1 MYCIQ
6 SSAPE
11 ILILW
16 KPSVRI
22 VLLTEGLQL
31 CCELFK
37 GTLGSQQF
45 AFLVTCSSAVLSQ
58 NSTMTQTPLSRV
70 NIVQFIY

>member
-6 SSAPE
+6 ESNPE
-11 ILILW
+11 ILILY
-16 KPSVRI
+16 KPSVSI

-37 GTLGSQQF
+37 GMLGSQQF
-45 AFLVTCSSAVLSQ
+45 AFLVTRISAVLRAK
-58 NSTMTQTPLSRV
+58 TAA
-70 NIVQFIY
+70 